1 LRAGF
6 RIRAIFLAKLRNPV
20 NGRIYLFSQFCYI
33 MLALW
38 TIRCYV
44 SPNGRDLIDDWNSRQ
59 SDEVQAAVAVA
70 LEYLVQRPR
79 KEWRRPEFD
88 LLSGNLREIGEIRLR
103 VDKQYRILGFFGPG
117 RSDFTLLVG
126 ASKKGRNY
134 DPHNALDTAL
144 DRMRRVTSNGR
155 QSRVCDF

>member
-1 LRAGF
+1 
-6 RIRAIFLAKLRNPV
+6 
-20 NGRIYLFSQFCYI
+20 

-44 SPNGRDLIDDWNSRQ
+44 SPNGRDMIGDWNGRQ

-88 LLSGNLREIGEIRLR
+88 LLSGKMREIGEIRFK
-103 VDKQYRILGFFGPG
+103 VDRQYRILGFFGPS

-126 ASKKGRNY
+126 ASKKGNNY
-134 DPHNALDTAL
+134 NPRNALKTAL
-144 DRMRRVTSNGR
+144 AVRGKTLLATA
-155 QSRVCDF
+155 RVC